1 MCKSIIDKRPSAGL
15 WEGQYDEEELKMNY
29 IEIDRAL
36 SDIFDYSNFKAD
48 YGKLMELYL
57 RSMHKRELPRAMN

>member
-1 MCKSIIDKRPSAGL
+1 MKIPQSIIDKRPSAGL

-36 SDIFDYSNFKAD
+36 ADIFDYSNFKA
-48 YGKLMELYL
+48 
-57 RSMHKRELPRAMN
+57 